1 MADGARTKNRLGW
14 HDGTAG
20 RIDGSFVPAK
30 VDRGSRRG
38 SAVASTAVAF
48 LRGGFRGLP
57 DRADGAE
64 SARKIEAG
72 WRVCQGTLDCLLIP
86 LRGTAR
92 GERWTRIVGKR
103 CGERGGPFGGNG
115 RAGGDRRAVPEEC
128 GARGPGGDATRQ
140 RRQGGYHAGRHAR
153 VVRWHRG
160 AVGLCRERAGVR
172 RGPLRGGW
180 LEDHAGGGGV
190 PGRALAG
197 RGTDGGAER
206 AGVVYSGFHRP
217 RPGRDVE

>member
-1 MADGARTKNRLGW
+1 MADGARTKNRLGG

-38 SAVASTAVAF
+38 SAVASTSVAF

-72 WRVCQGTLDCLLIP
+72 WRLCHGTLDCLLIP

-92 GERWTRIVGKR
+92 GERWTRVVGGR
-103 CGERGGPFGGNG
+103 CGERRGPFRGEGG
-115 RAGGDRRAVPEEC
+115 AGGDRRAVPEER
-128 GARGPGGDATRQ
+128 GARGPGGGATRQ
-140 RRQGGYHAGRHAR
+140 QRQGGYHAGRHAR

-160 AVGLCRERAGVR
+160 ADGLFRNRAGVCR
-172 RGPLRGGW
+172 CPLRGSW
-180 LEDHAGGGGV
+180 PEDHAGGGGI
-190 PGRALAG
+190 PGSALARRGIG
-197 RGTDGGAER
+197 RGAER
-206 AGVVYSGFHRP
+206 AGAVYAGFLRQGP
-217 RPGRDVE
+217 